1 MTTRLNISPTRMERT
16 RQRERLQTAT
26 RAHKL
31 LKDKYD
37 EMVRTFLQL
46 IKQNKVLRE
55 HVEKDLTAAIHLYL
69 SATTQMTQ
77 PQIDDAIHTIRHQID
92 FDCSTR
98 NIMGLVVPQV
108 EINTPVE
115 PTKTVLI
122 STPIAFDE
130 AINTLQQLTATLIEL
145 ANIEQT
151 CGMLADEI
159 EKVRRRINS
168 LEYNMI
174 PSIQETIKFITMK
187 LDENQRETQIRVMKV
202 KEMQTQE

>member
-1 MTTRLNISPTRMERT
+1 MTKLNISPTRMERT

-37 EMVRTFLQL
+37 EMVRTFAQL
-46 IKQNKVLRE
+46 IKQNKILRE
-55 HVEKDLTAAIHLYL
+55 HVEKDLVAAIRLFL
-69 SATTQMTQ
+69 NASTQMTDAQ
-77 PQIDDAIHTIRHQID
+77 VADAIRVVRHQVD
-92 FDCSTR
+92 FDCTTQ
-98 NIMGLVVPQV
+98 NIMGLVVPHVQV
-108 EINTPVE
+108 STAAAQN
-115 PTKTVLI
+115 KTVLV
-122 STPIAFDE
+122 STPMTFDQ
-130 AINTLQQLTATLIEL
+130 AITLLHQLTATLIEL
-145 ANIEQT
+145 ANIEKT

-187 LDENQRETQIRVMKV
+187 LDESQRETQIRVMKV
-202 KEMQTQE
+202 KDMQTNAE